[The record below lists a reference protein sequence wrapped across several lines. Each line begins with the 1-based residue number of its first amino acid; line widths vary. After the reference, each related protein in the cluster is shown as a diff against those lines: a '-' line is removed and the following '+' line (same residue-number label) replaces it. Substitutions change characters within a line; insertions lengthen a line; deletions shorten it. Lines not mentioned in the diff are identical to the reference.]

1 MDDITAPGVP
11 GAGSTLGSARP
22 SAQGMEDVI
31 MPSAPSTGSIPGMGS
46 SLGSVQPTNNR
57 DTTASG
63 ASSWPGMGGGPGSAR
78 PSGDTDK
85 SAAGIAH
92 EAQHRASDGVPRSR
106 DAEASAA
113 SAAREGAGK
122 AAATVAG
129 GAEDAKGR
137 AHLHLNGHGV
147 ESSEQ
152 DPTTGEEP
160 HKLHP

>member
-1 MDDITAPGVP
+1 MDDVTALSVP

-22 SAQGMEDVI
+22 SAQSVEDVTV
-31 MPSAPSTGSIPGMGS
+31 PSAPSTGSIPGMGS
-46 SLGSVQPTNNR
+46 SLGSVQPINNR
-57 DTTASG
+57 DNTASG

-78 PSGDTDK
+78 RSGDTDK

-92 EAQHRASDGVPRSR
+92 EAQCKASDGAPRSH
-106 DAEASAA
+106 DAEASEA
-113 SAAREGAGK
+113 SAACEGAGK
-122 AAATVAG
+122 AAASVAG

>member
-92 EAQHRASDGVPRSR
+92 EAQRKASDGAPRSR
-106 DAEASAA
+106 DTEAS
-113 SAAREGAGK
+113 
-122 AAATVAG
+122 AATVAG